1 MREVT
6 LGMIQL
12 EPKLGDVPYNRT
24 HSIERIL
31 HAAAKGAQIIG
42 LPETSLTG
50 WDAMEYSR

>member
-24 HSIERIL
+24 HSIELIR
-31 HAAAKGAQIIG
+31 HAAANGH
-42 LPETSLTG
+42 
-50 WDAMEYSR
+50 R